1 MRNLDLGVLRSF
13 MTVADA
19 GGVTRAAGILNL
31 TQSAVSMQLKRLEE
45 TLGVPLL
52 ERSGRGLRLTS
63 SGEQLLHYSRKLVA
77 LNDEAWGKLTAED
90 YEGELRLGV
99 PHDVIYPTIPQV
111 LKKFSADF
119 PRMKVQLISL
129 PSLTLKK
136 QFAQGECDLILTT
149 ELQPDAGGEILALKK
164 LVWIGAINGSTW
176 RERPLRVAFC
186 SNCIF
191 RPGTVE
197 ELGKSGIPW
206 EYAVDSENDNA
217 VEAAVSADLAIHVT
231 MEGNLPA
238 QTEAIDHGDSLPD
251 PGRTGIVMYVQK
263 SASTP
268 IAGMA
273 DILRAAFAAA

>member
-45 TLGVPLL
+45 TLGVSLL

-164 LVWIGAINGSTW
+164 LVWIGAINGTTW

-191 RPGTVE
+191 RPGTVD

>member
-45 TLGVPLL
+45 TLGVSLL

-111 LKKFSADF
+111 LKKFSVEF
-119 PRMKVQLISL
+119 PRMKVQLISA
-129 PSLTLKK
+129 PSLSLKK

-197 ELGKSGIPW
+197 ELGKSGISW
-206 EYAVDSENDNA
+206 EYAVDSEHDNA
-217 VEAAVSADLAIHVT
+217 VEAAVSADLAIHAT

-238 QTEAIDHGDSLPD
+238 QTEEIDHGGSLPD

-263 SASTP
+263 TAAAP
-268 IAGMA
+268 VQGVAEM
-273 DILRAAFAAA
+273 LRAAFSAA

>member
-45 TLGVPLL
+45 TLGVSLL

-136 QFAQGECDLILTT
+136 QFSQGECDLILTT

>member
-45 TLGVPLL
+45 TLGVSLL

>member
-238 QTEAIDHGDSLPD
+238 QTEVIDHGDSLPN

>member
-45 TLGVPLL
+45 TLGVSLL

-263 SASTP
+263 SASAP

>member
-45 TLGVPLL
+45 TLGVSLL

-217 VEAAVSADLAIHVT
+217 VEAAGSADLAIHVT

-263 SASTP
+263 SASAP

>member
-1 MRNLDLGVLRSF
+1 M
-13 MTVADA
+13 
-19 GGVTRAAGILNL
+19 
-31 TQSAVSMQLKRLEE
+31 
-45 TLGVPLL
+45 
-52 ERSGRGLRLTS
+52 
-63 SGEQLLHYSRKLVA
+63 LHYSRKLVA

-136 QFAQGECDLILTT
+136 QFSQGECDLILTT

>member
-164 LVWIGAINGSTW
+164 LVWIGAINGTTW

-191 RPGTVE
+191 RPGTVD

-263 SASTP
+263 SASAP